1 MGAAAPSLTRRAL
14 GAPAREA
21 SDRPCGS
28 ALAGAMTSVGWL
40 AGCNEF
46 LVCVVDTARAAM
58 GGRLR
63 IRDLAGIELRPMSG
77 DRPL

>member
-1 MGAAAPSLTRRAL
+1 
-14 GAPAREA
+14 
-21 SDRPCGS
+21 
-28 ALAGAMTSVGWL
+28 MTSVGWL

-77 DRPL
+77 DRRL